1 MYILPIWE
9 MYGKWEWHIFK
20 CSFILSHYILTSRS
34 RMSLPYICRFSK
46 TLAIVDIEYLD
57 KLGTWCGL
65 VDDISPHFLLVIM
78 NFLCDGLHI
87 RFRIRALSFQ
97 KFQIVSFYGYIYTR
111 FFPNDCLNWC
121 EVNLERKPVSS
132 Q

>member
-1 MYILPIWE
+1 MGNGNGI
-9 MYGKWEWHIFK
+9 
-20 CSFILSHYILTSRS
+20 SLSVLLYLVIIMTLDILTSRS

-78 NFLCDGLHI
+78 NF
-87 RFRIRALSFQ
+87 
-97 KFQIVSFYGYIYTR
+97 
-111 FFPNDCLNWC
+111 
-121 EVNLERKPVSS
+121 
-132 Q
+132 